1 MFAKIFNDVKCGQIL
16 VLKNNS
22 NDELGVSI
30 IFERENAMIHSV
42 MGVYDESTIDIIF
55 NSITEEKAIAFVTK
69 CIDKLLLDEIG
80 I

>member
-1 MFAKIFNDVKCGQIL
+1 MFAKIFNDEKCGQIL

-22 NDELGVSI
+22 NNELGISI

-42 MGVYDESTIDIIF
+42 MGVVDEEAIDTIF
-55 NSITEEKAIAFVTK
+55 NSITEEKAIAFVTR

-80 I
+80 V